1 MEEQR
6 MVYLQAGDYERSNEE
21 IRRQETV
28 IRMFSNKESANRFID
43 AVLMNIHK
51 NGFGSTKKYSEWN

>member
-1 MEEQR
+1 

>member
-43 AVLMNIHK
+43 AVHMNIHK